1 MTKNNSRRMTDDRG
15 GTDRRLDAIIRLLM
29 DGQRAQ
35 DKGKK
40 LTKNE
45 QVLILDS
52 VGLTDAE
59 IGRIV
64 GWPAKDVGS
73 KLSKL
78 RKAKKNGKD
87 E

>member
-1 MTKNNSRRMTDDRG
+1 MTKKKQEDKRDGMTI
-15 GTDRRLDAIIRLLM
+15 RLDAIIRLLM

-35 DKGKK
+35 ESGKRI
-40 LTKNE
+40 TKNE
-45 QVLILDS
+45 QVLMLDS

-59 IGRIV
+59 IGMIV

-78 RKAKKNGKD
+78 RKAMKN